1 MKILMCTLG
10 VCTCTVCV
18 CVCPAPQRP
27 ADVCTRLGLC
37 TSSKAALP
45 HISKTQNSEE
55 CTVCKLIVTFLD
67 KELASNSTESEA
79 KAAFKLVCNYL
90 GGLGGTVSLALFE
103 CCSENIIVF

>member
-1 MKILMCTLG
+1 MVFVHVLY
-10 VCTCTVCV
+10 V

-45 HISKTQNSEE
+45 RVSKTQNSEE

-90 GGLGGTVSLALFE
+90 GGMGGTVSLALFE